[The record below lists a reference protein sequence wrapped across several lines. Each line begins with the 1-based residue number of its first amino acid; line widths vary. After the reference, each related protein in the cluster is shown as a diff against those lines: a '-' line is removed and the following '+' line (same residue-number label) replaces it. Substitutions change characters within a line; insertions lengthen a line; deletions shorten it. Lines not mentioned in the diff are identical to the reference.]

1 MNPLDGVIA
10 DHPAVI
16 GFAVVGALGSAH
28 CLGMCGPL
36 VTTYADRMGGDDRG
50 VTWTEIR
57 QHGLFN
63 LGRTVSYATI
73 GALLGFLGGT
83 LYGVSALGG
92 VGDLV
97 RASVGIVVGIV
108 IIVVGANYLLHGRAT
123 AALHR
128 LPGIGG
134 AFARVNHFL
143 TARVDRLAGG
153 PGILA
158 LGAVHGLLPCPL
170 LYPAFL
176 YAFATG
182 SATDG
187 GLALFA
193 LGLGTFPTLFAY
205 GAALGSISTGTR
217 VRIHRVLGGVFILL
231 ASVPLAHGLGLLG
244 IDVPHVPLPM
254 P

>member
-1 MNPLDGVIA
+1 MSPLEGA
-10 DHPAVI
+10 LAEHSAVL
-16 GFAVVGALGSAH
+16 GFAVVGAIGSAH

-36 VTTYADRMGGDDRG
+36 VTTYADRMDGDDRG
-50 VTWTEIR
+50 VTWMELR

-63 LGRTVSYATI
+63 LGRTASYATI
-73 GALLGFLGGT
+73 GVLLGFLGGAV
-83 LYGVSALGG
+83 YDVSAFAG

-97 RASVGIVVGIV
+97 RATVGVVVGFAIL
-108 IIVVGANYLLHGRAT
+108 VVGANYLLHGRAT
-123 AALHR
+123 GALHR
-128 LPGIGG
+128 LPGVGG
-134 AFARVNHFL
+134 AFARVNRLL
-143 TARVDRLAGG
+143 TARVDRLAAG

-158 LGAVHGLLPCPL
+158 LGAVHGILPCPL

-176 YAFATG
+176 YAFASG

-187 GLALFA
+187 GLALLA

-205 GAALGSISTGTR
+205 GAALGSIGARAR
-217 VRIHRVLGGVFILL
+217 VRLHRVLGAVFILL

-244 IDVPHVPLPM
+244 IAVPHVPLPM